1 MRRVLPVL
9 TLALLCAG
17 SARAQGL
24 LIPTQTDVPPLAMR
38 SHEVSVTVEDQ
49 VAVTKVVQTFRNDTD
64 RALEA
69 SYVFPVPK
77 GASVRKFT
85 MWVDGKEVPGELV
98 ESDKARQI
106 YTDVVRRAQDP
117 GLLEYV
123 GNNLLRVRVFPVPAR
138 GDQKLAV
145 SYTSVANSDAGLI
158 EYVYPLRAGAQAVK
172 SMEKFTLDATLKAQ
186 HPIQNVYSPTHPV
199 TVTRVGDRHA
209 KVHFEASHTALDK
222 DFQLYYTAGSKDV
235 GLTALLHRP
244 RPSVP
249 DGGTVIS
256 GARRYSVPAT
266 TEDGYFMM
274 LISPRAEL
282 TKTQEVPRDMVFV
295 LDTSGSMQG
304 RRIQQARNALKY
316 CLKNLGPKDRFGLI
330 HFATT
335 VNKYNDHLQSANALR
350 VLAAERWVDNLEA
363 AGSTNIND
371 ALAAALEMRPDDAG
385 RCFTIVFFTDGQP
398 TIGETNVAQI
408 VKNVVAKNTAN
419 TRIFTFGVGDDVNA
433 VLLDQLADKTRSV
446 STYVRESEDIE
457 AKVSSLYGKIS
468 HPVLTNLKLKVGGDI
483 TLSEVYP
490 PQLPDLFHGT
500 QLVVLGRY
508 RGHGHAAVTL
518 TGTTGH
524 DSKEFVYEVKFP
536 AKTNGDKAFV
546 EDLWARRK
554 VGYLLDQIRT
564 HGENAEVKGEVVRL
578 AKKYG
583 ITTPYTS
590 YLVVPDGPTTPVA
603 RATGLNPQSL
613 TVGDNIASTQPR
625 LPAAVP
631 TRDSLGYEVPPPPV
645 VNPAMFGDALMEHGG
660 LYAAGETR
668 ILKTTNT
675 MGSSSGAMPAPA
687 PSAVPA
693 GAAPRIQFA
702 PVFVAPTMQS
712 AVPADCA
719 SSAPTAEYYKNHG
732 YQIAGA
738 PSNGQCVDGLFR
750 GGAADLDEE
759 QEEEAESSP
768 AKDSAAQRKV
778 YDQVRAALQS
788 RAAADVQSG
797 KLGVDLS
804 IRLSDLRN
812 QSQLGR
818 ATTRQ
823 AAGRTCVKFRG
834 AWVDE
839 GYETKMKA
847 VTVKA
852 MSAAYFRILE
862 RQPQM
867 REVFQM
873 GNRVLWVTPC
883 GTALAVDP
891 GDGREEMTDAEIDAL
906 FVATN

>member
-1 MRRVLPVL
+1 MRRVFPVL
-9 TLALLCAG
+9 TLTLLWAT

-38 SHEVSVTVEDQ
+38 SHEVSVAIEDQ
-49 VAVTKVVQTFRNDTD
+49 VAVTRVVQTFRNDTD

-69 SYVFPVPK
+69 TYVFPVPK

-85 MWVDGKEVPGELV
+85 MWVNGAEVPGELV
-98 ESDKARQI
+98 EADKARQI
-106 YTDVVRRAQDP
+106 YTDIVRRTQDP

-145 SYTSVANSDAGLI
+145 SYTAVAPSDAGLV
-158 EYVYPLRAGAQAVK
+158 EYVYPLRAGAKAVRT
-172 SMEKFTLDATLKAQ
+172 MEKFTLDATLKAQ
-186 HPIQNVYSPTHPV
+186 HPIQNVYSPTHSV
-199 TVTRVGDRHA
+199 TVTRVSDRHA
-209 KVHFEASHTALDK
+209 TVHFESDRTALDK
-222 DFQLYYTAGSKDV
+222 DFQLYYTAGNKDV

-256 GARRYSVPAT
+256 GARRYSVAAVT
-266 TEDGYFMM
+266 DDGYFML

-282 TKTQEVPRDMVFV
+282 AKAQEVPRDMVFV
-295 LDTSGSMQG
+295 IDTSGSMQG
-304 RRIQQARNALKY
+304 KRIEQARNALKF
-316 CLKNLGPKDRFGLI
+316 CLRNLGGKDRFGLI

-335 VNKYNDHLQSANALR
+335 VNKYRDNLLPATSRKVEEAQG
-350 VLAAERWVDNLEA
+350 WVDNLEA
-363 AGSTNIND
+363 VGSTNISE
-371 ALAAALEMRPDDAG
+371 ALAAALDMRPADPG

-398 TIGETNVAQI
+398 TIGETNVEKI
-408 VKNVVAKNTAN
+408 VQSVVAKNTAN

-433 VLLDQLADKTRSV
+433 VLLDQLAEKTRSV

-457 AKVSSLYGKIS
+457 AKVSGLYAKIS
-468 HPVLTNLKLKVGGDI
+468 HPVLTNLKLKVGENI

-508 RGHGHAAVTL
+508 HGHGHAAVTL
-518 TGTTGH
+518 TGTTGQ

-536 AKTNGDKAFV
+536 AKTNGDRAFV

-564 HGENAEVKGEVVRL
+564 NGENKEVKDEVVRL
-578 AKKYG
+578 AKRYG

-603 RATGLNPQSL
+603 NAPQ
-613 TVGDNIASTQPR
+613 
-625 LPAAVP
+625 AAP
-631 TRDSLGYEVPPPPV
+631 G
-645 VNPAMFGDALMEHGG
+645 NAMFGDIVL
-660 LYAAGETR
+660 
-668 ILKTTNT
+668 
-675 MGSSSGAMPAPA
+675 
-687 PSAVPA
+687 SAQ
-693 GAAPRIQFA
+693 PRIGN
-702 PVFVAPTMQS
+702 VGGPTPAVINVTNVNNGSVPQGTVINYS
-712 AVPADCA
+712 TTAVPADA
-719 SSAPTAEYYKNHG
+719 GQRIQYAPVYVAPNM
-732 YQIAGA
+732 QWWPPMPPPNGA
-738 PSNGQCVDGLFR
+738 YVDGLHGYAIAGVPAPTSPVAGPAMKQPTR
-750 GGAADLDEE
+750 GWADDEE
-759 QEEEAESSP
+759 EEEEEEEEP
-768 AKDSAAQRKV
+768 RKDSADQKRIDDHVGNALGTGAQGR
-778 YDQVRAALQS
+778 
-788 RAAADVQSG
+788 VQSG

-804 IRLSDLRN
+804 LRLSDLRN

-818 ATTRQ
+818 VTTRQ
-823 AAGRTCVKFRG
+823 AAGRTCVKVRG
-834 AWVDE
+834 AWVDDR
-839 GYETKMKA
+839 YETKMSA
-847 VTVKA
+847 VTVRA

-867 REVFQM
+867 REAFRL
-873 GNRVLWVTPC
+873 GNRLVWVTPS
-883 GTALAVDP
+883 GSALVVDP

-906 FVATN
+906 FVATK